1 MPERRSSK
9 GQPPKEERRSPGGR
23 SVVAHQREAKPKR
36 IPRVQLSSEAM
47 KRRLLDRTIQILTDW
62 RFFGLMG
69 LGVTG
74 GLTFLSVAF
83 LFKLPAM
90 PNCPAVF
97 WPLASASIRIHCAE
111 IAANKQTIPN
121 LLEAI
126 KLLNTL
132 PPEHPLYSEASRLI
146 EFWATDI
153 LELAEKDYQAGKL
166 KGAVEAARQIPEK
179 SSAYKLVNERVK
191 LWEKTW
197 AEAEKI
203 YLKAGDILKKG
214 EWRNSQVEAV
224 RLLSIDNT
232 FWQTT
237 KYQEISVLIVATRD
251 DITKM
256 GKGERALDGGG
267 ADELV
272 AAIKEIEGI
281 GEKSYVRKE
290 SQALLPKL
298 GRRLLT
304 LAQDALDR
312 KDYSAAI
319 DIAGRIPSSV
329 KLDREVDDFRILA
342 QAQSKAWDGGAFNFE
357 EAISQAQRIRNDRPM
372 YDKAQRLISR
382 WQSEAKTVAQLDA
395 AKQLARS
402 GDLQNALA
410 QASQISGGNPAAKE
424 FIQETQQQIQTS
436 EDQPVLDQASQ
447 LASNGDPS
455 GLQQAIAAA
464 QQIAPGRAL
473 HAQAQEKIRQWADR
487 LARQQKA
494 VAPALPESPQ
504 APVAPVQPEQPT
516 LDPVRA
522 QAEQSLQ
529 QARAAAA
536 SGTPDGL
543 VQAIGLAGAVPDSS
557 PLRVEA
563 TSAIDQWSQQ
573 ILQAAQAQAQAAD
586 FPGAIDVANRVP
598 PSSGAYSQAQQQIL
612 QWRRSIGQ

>member
-1 MPERRSSK
+1 
-9 GQPPKEERRSPGGR
+9 
-23 SVVAHQREAKPKR
+23 VANQRPEAKPKR

-47 KRRLLDRTIQILTDW
+47 KRRLIDRTIRILTDW

-132 PPEHPLYSEASRLI
+132 PNDHPLYSEASRLI

-166 KGAVEAARQIPEK
+166 KGAVEAVRQIPEK

-203 YLKAGDILKKG
+203 YLKAGEILKKG

-290 SQALLPKL
+290 SQELLPKL

-329 KLDREVDDFRILA
+329 KFDKEVDDFRILA
-342 QAQSKAWDGGAFNFE
+342 QAQSKAWDGGAFNLE

-382 WQSEAKTVAQLDA
+382 WQSDAKTVAQLDA

-410 QASQISGGNPAAKE
+410 QASQISGGNPATKE
-424 FIQETQQQIQTS
+424 FIQQTQQQIQTA

-464 QQIAPGRAL
+464 QQVAPGRAL

-504 APVAPVQPEQPT
+504 IPVAPTQLEQPT

-529 QARAAAA
+529 QARTAAAA
-536 SGTPDGL
+536 GTPDGL

-598 PSSGAYSQAQQQIL
+598 PSSAAYSQAQQQIL